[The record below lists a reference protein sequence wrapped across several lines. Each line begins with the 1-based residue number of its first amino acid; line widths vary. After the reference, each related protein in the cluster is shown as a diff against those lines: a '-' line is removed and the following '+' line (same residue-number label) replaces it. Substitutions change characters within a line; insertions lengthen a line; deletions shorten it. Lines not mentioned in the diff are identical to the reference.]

1 MTYKLP
7 SQFTAFKNAME
18 GNRIKEAIALLKE
31 IEGTIR
37 DSGFKSAIAS
47 AEQRYF
53 FMLRL
58 MVSPAGFPAD
68 RSEERRVG
76 KECGS

>member
-7 SQFTAFKNAME
+7 SQFTAFQNAME

-37 DSGFKSAIAS
+37 DSGFKIFSLGEEAS
-47 AEQRYF
+47 AMQKAPQPKFQPRHY
-53 FMLRL
+53 
-58 MVSPAGFPAD
+58 
-68 RSEERRVG
+68 
-76 KECGS
+76 

>member
-7 SQFTAFKNAME
+7 SQFTAFQNAME

-47 AEQRYF
+47 AEQR
-53 FMLRL
+53 
-58 MVSPAGFPAD
+58 
-68 RSEERRVG
+68 
-76 KECGS
+76 